1 MRVAAKPT
9 IQPGDP
15 GHAAWRGTL
24 PDGVRDGPLASDQT
38 ARLLDRA
45 LRFMRTSSP
54 DDLAE
59 LEEETYRLACG
70 LESQVGPE
78 AAMRYLRDGLSR
90 ALAIDLKELPPHPS
104 GDGNLVRVVNRLSDA
119 VWKAHVDRLQATI
132 EQQRHDQLA
141 KELQV
146 AKRIQ
151 ERLLPRTVPE
161 IPGFDIAGRVL
172 PAAEVGGD
180 YWSCKNYPED
190 DIVTFKLA
198 DITGHGIAAATL
210 VSAVKFISG
219 GYYRGSKTAAQ
230 VMERTNHV
238 LVQETPHEIMVTML
252 YGWLYPHSRE
262 VSLVNAGHSPVLH
275 FHGGRFCE
283 IAPTGL
289 ALGVMETRYRET
301 RLGLE
306 PGDILFACSDGV
318 TDPAP
323 DIALGEAWVRD
334 QVRAG
339 ADLNAEA
346 LVDRVIEEALQVY
359 GTPRDDMS
367 VIVVKCID

>member
-9 IQPGDP
+9 IQPEDP
-15 GHAAWRGTL
+15 GHAAWRQAL
-24 PDGVRDGPLASDQT
+24 PAGVREGPLDAEHT
-38 ARLLDRA
+38 ARLLEWA

-59 LEEETYRLACG
+59 LETQAYRLACG
-70 LESQVGPE
+70 LEELVGPE
-78 AAMRYLRDGLSR
+78 ATLRYLRDGLSR
-90 ALAIDLKELPPHPS
+90 ALSLDLRDLPAVPS
-104 GDGNLVRVVNRLSDA
+104 ADGNLVRLVNRLSDA
-119 VWKAHVDRLQATI
+119 VWKAHVERLQATI
-132 EQQRHDQLA
+132 EQQRHDQWA

-180 YWSCKNYPED
+180 YWSCKSYPED

-219 GYYRGSKTAAQ
+219 GYYRGSKSAAQ

-238 LVQETPHEIMVTML
+238 LVKETPHEIMVTML
-252 YGWLYPHSRE
+252 YGWLFPHSRE

-275 FHGGRFCE
+275 YHRGRFCE

-289 ALGVMETRYRET
+289 ALGVMETRYREM
-301 RLGLE
+301 RLPLE
-306 PGDILFACSDGV
+306 SGDILFACSDGV

-323 DIALGEAWVRD
+323 EVALGEDWVRE

-339 ADLNAEA
+339 AELSATA
-346 LVDRVIEEALQVY
+346 LVDRVIEAALDVY

-367 VIVVKCID
+367 VIVVKCTE